1 MQGMSFF
8 IYNWCS
14 SKHHLN
20 RYMENYIVNKL
31 SLDIIRRRITFH
43 SQSSFASTVAINQ
56 KLSKKENILKMAK

>member
-1 MQGMSFF
+1 MQGMSF
-8 IYNWCS
+8 IIDVIR

-31 SLDIIRRRITFH
+31 SLDIIRRHITFH
-43 SQSSFASTVAINQ
+43 SQSCFASTMVINQ